1 MSQKRALKLRGL
13 PLSLEL
19 LHGRLYFRQEVDI
32 DTWVG
37 PTFEVPH
44 AMTGPFT
51 VGREGA
57 LGSAPSIVCMPST
70 ESLERMLCQLLA
82 AYSRLEIIA
91 TRPDNVTA
99 SMYLAMVDVLAVKQL
114 PVVVLSVKP
123 AVSFHFSTE
132 PDSEQITGNILS
144 RCCTTVKGYLLLYC
158 VATCSGHYSG
168 LLHAKY

>member
-1 MSQKRALKLRGL
+1 M
-13 PLSLEL
+13 
-19 LHGRLYFRQEVDI
+19 
-32 DTWVG
+32 G

-70 ESLERMLCQLLA
+70 ESLERTLCQLLA
-82 AYSRLEIIA
+82 AYSRLEISA

-114 PVVVLSVKP
+114 PVVVLSLK
-123 AVSFHFSTE
+123 A
-132 PDSEQITGNILS
+132 
-144 RCCTTVKGYLLLYC
+144 RCQLPL
-158 VATCSGHYSG
+158 
-168 LLHAKY
+168 